1 MTGRQLDDGLGCPTR
16 PKYSSGKHG
25 KIQPMPLTRRHFLTA
40 SAAALAT
47 GSLAEGTAPVVAAAA
62 SLRFVL
68 PVLVDA
74 FARGNGGTIR
84 LAFGSSGTLAQQ
96 IRNGAPFELF
106 LSADERFVLGLATDG
121 IVANEGSVY
130 AVGRLAI
137 SAPTGS
143 PLEVDADMAGLEAA
157 LAAGTLHRFAIAS
170 PEHAPY
176 GMRAREALLHR
187 GLWEAVE
194 PKLVFGENVAQTAQ
208 FALSGN
214 AEGGLIAGSLAMAA
228 PFAARSRSA
237 LIPTEWHAPLTHRM
251 VATARAGDVALAF
264 RDFLLTEEAQEIFV
278 AHGFAPREAG

>member
-1 MTGRQLDDGLGCPTR
+1 
-16 PKYSSGKHG
+16 
-25 KIQPMPLTRRHFLTA
+25 MPLTRRHFLTA
-40 SAAALAT
+40 SAAAMAT
-47 GSLAEGTAPVVAAAA
+47 GSMAEGAAPVVAAAA

-68 PVLVDA
+68 PALA
-74 FARGNGGTIR
+74 ERFTQSGSGAIR
-84 LAFGSSGTLAQQ
+84 LVFGSSGTLAQQ

-106 LSADERFVLGLATDG
+106 LSADERFVLNLAADG
-121 IVANEGSVY
+121 IVTNQGTIY

-137 SAPTGS
+137 AAPNGSA
-143 PLEVDADMAGLEAA
+143 LEVDPGMAGLEAA
-157 LAAGTLHRFAIAS
+157 LTSGTLNRFAIAS

-176 GMRAREALLHR
+176 GMRAREALQHR

-194 PKLVFGENVAQTAQ
+194 PKLVFGENVAQAAQ

-264 RDFLLTEEAQEIFV
+264 RDFLLTREAQEIFV
-278 AHGFAPREAG
+278 AHGFAAREAG